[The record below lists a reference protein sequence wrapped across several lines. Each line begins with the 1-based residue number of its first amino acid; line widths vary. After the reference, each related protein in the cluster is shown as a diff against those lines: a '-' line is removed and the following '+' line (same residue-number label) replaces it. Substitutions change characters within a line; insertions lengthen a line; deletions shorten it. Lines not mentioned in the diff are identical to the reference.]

1 MKKLLLFLAFVGLVA
16 CNENKP
22 SKQQGPTDP
31 SELTYVDLGL
41 QSGTKWAST
50 PIFNPAREDGTW
62 SYEEAMARFSDHL
75 PTMNQFREL
84 LGRHHLD
91 WVTDRETG
99 AQGLKIEFPDGTTLF
114 LPAITKTEYT
124 SALYISSTL
133 SKENPETD
141 FMALRISEDEKPYI
155 MQAPIKQALG
165 LVLLVEKVVD
175 LPDNPRDTDE
185 PSDPE
190 GPQEPEGPKIP
201 DGFIDLGLPSG
212 TYWAINR
219 DINPEDPDDLYTY
232 SQAMEAFP
240 DQVPTASQFEELL
253 VNTDVTYVEEEL
265 GYSFTANGQT
275 LFLPMA
281 GYRLSGGSYQGKGT
295 EGSYVTATTGPTAND
310 GTVVTSFD
318 FGTYS
323 GGYPQLY
330 HDNGI
335 ESAFSLIRVFEAK
348 EIGK

>member
-22 SKQQGPTDP
+22 SKQQGPVDP
-31 SELTYVDLGL
+31 SELTYLDLGL
-41 QSGTKWAST
+41 QSGTKWATT

-84 LGRHHLD
+84 LGPHRLD

-99 AQGLKIEFPDGTTLF
+99 VWGLKIKGQDGTTLF
-114 LPAITKTEYT
+114 LPAITDIEDGDAYT

-133 SKENPETD
+133 SEEFPERD

-155 MQAPIKQALG
+155 AHVPIAEALG
-165 LVLLVEKVVD
+165 FILLVDKVVD
-175 LPDNPRDTDE
+175 LPDNPRDPDE

-190 GPQEPEGPKIP
+190 GPKIP
-201 DGFIDLGLPSG
+201 EGFIDLGLPSG

-219 DINPEDPDDLYTY
+219 DINPEDEDGLYTY

-253 VNTDVTYVEEEL
+253 VNTDVTYVEEEH

-275 LFLPMA
+275 LILPMA
-281 GYRLSGGSYQGKGT
+281 GYRPSGGSYQCEGT
-295 EGSYVTATTGPTAND
+295 EGSYVTATTDPTAND

-323 GGYPQLY
+323 GGYPHLY
-330 HDNGI
+330 YDNGI